1 MKDFLISV
9 YGWLLTII
17 MLYVSGW
24 LLFLKPLVDLVMCET
39 LTGGFLVVVFLK
51 LFFAL
56 PVANLIMNLSTV
68 IAIKVFMR

>member
-1 MKDFLISV
+1 MKDFLIDI
-9 YGWLLTII
+9 YGWILTII

-24 LLFLKPLVDLVMCET
+24 LLFLKPLIDLATCEV

-56 PVANLIMNLSTV
+56 PVAKIIRDVGVV
-68 IAIKVFMR
+68 IAVKVFM